1 MELFLGVAGLFGGGG
16 GAAATG
22 AATAAGSAVSTA
34 STIGTIL
41 EGGATVLG
49 LVSSIAAGSAQQEQM
64 ELAAIDAEREQPL
77 EILQNIDRRTSL
89 KAAAAD
95 AIGEMDTAYAAS
107 GVDLSF
113 GSARQARQD
122 VFRETDL
129 GLTTDAGTTMSRLSR
144 LQERASSYRQMG
156 KRAMRAGVLGGLA
169 GAASGFSRMAG
180 RYPMRRRPA

>member
-1 MELFLGVAGLFGGGG
+1 MELFLGVAGLFGGGA
-16 GAAATG
+16 GAAG
-22 AATAAGSAVSTA
+22 TAGGIGGAVSTV

-49 LVSSIAAGSAQQEQM
+49 LVSSIAAGSAEREQM

-77 EILQNIDRRTSL
+77 EILQNIERRTSL

-95 AIGEMDTAYAAS
+95 AVGDIDTAYAAS

-113 GSARQARQD
+113 GSARKARQD
-122 VFRETDL
+122 VFRETDV
-129 GLTTDAGTTMSRLSR
+129 GITSDAGTTMSRLSR
-144 LQERASSYRQMG
+144 LQERAANYRRMG

-169 GAASGFSRMAG
+169 GAATGFSRIAG
-180 RYPMRRRPA
+180 RYPLRRPA